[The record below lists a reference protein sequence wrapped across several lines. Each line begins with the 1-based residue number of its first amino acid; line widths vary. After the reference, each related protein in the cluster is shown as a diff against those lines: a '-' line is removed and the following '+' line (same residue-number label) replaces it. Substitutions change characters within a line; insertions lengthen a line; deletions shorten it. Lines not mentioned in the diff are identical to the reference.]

1 MTKRDAQAKAKLYF
15 DLYCLYI
22 NNLVQGNDDTADVQK
37 ITLDA
42 MAVEL
47 PEIVEAQQFAFPDC
61 VRLPKIRRT
70 PQGDPR

>member
-1 MTKRDAQAKAKLYF
+1 MTKRQAQAKAELYF
-15 DLYCLYI
+15 NLYCSYI
-22 NNLVQGNDDTADVQK
+22 NNLVQGNDDTAAAQK

-61 VRLPKIRRT
+61 VRLPKVRRNV
-70 PQGDPR
+70 Q

>member
-1 MTKRDAQAKAKLYF
+1 LIKRQAQAKAKAYF
-15 DLYCLYI
+15 DLYCSYI
-22 NNLVQGNDDTADVQK
+22 NNLVQGNDDTAAAQK
-37 ITLDA
+37 IKLDA

-47 PEIVEAQQFAFPDC
+47 PEIVEAQQLVFPDC

>member
-15 DLYCLYI
+15 DLYCSYI
-22 NNLVQGNDDTADVQK
+22 NNLIQGNDDTAAAQK

-47 PEIVEAQQFAFPDC
+47 PEIVEAQQLAFPDC
-61 VRLPKIRRT
+61 VRLPKLRRT
-70 PQGDPR
+70 L